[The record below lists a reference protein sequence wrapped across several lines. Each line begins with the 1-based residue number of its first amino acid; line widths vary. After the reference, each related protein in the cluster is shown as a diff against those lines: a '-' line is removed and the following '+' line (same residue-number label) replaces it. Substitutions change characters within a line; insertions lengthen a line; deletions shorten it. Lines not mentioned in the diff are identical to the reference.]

1 MKMNSSNLSNKKQ
14 IKMVKKLFLLSAIT
28 FGFNHLANAQV
39 GIGNS
44 LPNANSILDLTN
56 STNGKALI
64 LPKPIAPISTI
75 VGGNFDT
82 EAMMFYYQDKVY
94 VRTSTGLNVLSPWIF
109 DGTTTN
115 GIYVASGTPVGIGIA
130 PITSSTAILTIADA
144 SGEVTVSTS
153 TASVVIG
160 DNDFNATHMLIDKD
174 ELLVKTDANNAGIL
188 KLQEDGGSVVV
199 RSSGADAGITTIL
212 TAHGSVDAKGKIKEN
227 GNDLLPV
234 GSIIMWNG
242 TTVPAGW
249 ALCDGGTYTLDAGGT
264 VSTPNLLDRFIVAAD
279 VTGGTNQ
286 GGAGSTNGTYAYAAT
301 GGANSVVLDLTQ
313 IPSHNHSGNTSTD
326 GAHQHTAQ
334 TTFLSDNDDNDDT
347 GYYIG
352 YSGGSDP
359 QGAGGT
365 HDITNSGSS
374 HSHAFTTGN
383 SGGGL
388 GHENRP
394 PYYALAFIM
403 KL

>member
-1 MKMNSSNLSNKKQ
+1 MKLKTFNLSNKKQ
-14 IKMVKKLFLLSAIT
+14 FIMIKKLFLLSTIT
-28 FGFNHLANAQV
+28 FGFNHLSSAQV
-39 GIGNS
+39 GIGNA
-44 LPNANSILDLTN
+44 LPNAGSILDLTN
-56 STNGKALI
+56 TNNKALL
-64 LPKPIAPISTI
+64 LPSSLVAPSS
-75 VGGNFDT
+75 VGTFTSAG
-82 EAMMFYYQDKVY
+82 MLFYYQDKLFL
-94 VRTSTGLNVLSPWIF
+94 RTSSGINVLSPWIF

-130 PITSSTAILTIADA
+130 PLASSTAILTIADA
-144 SGEVTVSTS
+144 SAEVTVSSS
-153 TASVVIG
+153 TASIVIG
-160 DNDFNATHMLIDKD
+160 DNDFSATHMLIDKD
-174 ELLVKTDANNAGIL
+174 ELLVKTNFNTAGTL
-188 KLQEDGGSVVV
+188 KFQEDGGDVVI
-199 RSSGADAGITTIL
+199 RGGLDAGLTTIL

-264 VSTPNLLDRFIVAAD
+264 VSTPNLLDKFIVAAD

-286 GGAGSTNGTYAYAAT
+286 GGAGSSNGTYAYAAT

-326 GAHQHTAQ
+326 GAHQHTSQ
-334 TTFLSDNDDNDDT
+334 TTFLADNDDNDDT
-347 GYYIG
+347 GYYVG

-394 PYYALAFIM
+394 PYYALAYIM